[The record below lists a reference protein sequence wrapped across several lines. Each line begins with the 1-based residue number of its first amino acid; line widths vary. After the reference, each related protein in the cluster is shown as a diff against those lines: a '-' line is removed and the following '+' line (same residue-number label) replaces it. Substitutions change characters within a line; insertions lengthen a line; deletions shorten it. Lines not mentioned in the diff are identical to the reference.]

1 VKEKSIAAMNKYGLQ
16 SVVAPEKVEA
26 SCSIIMHQRIM
37 HHQLIH
43 PQIFYEMWG
52 RMNMII

>member
-26 SCSIIMHQRIM
+26 SCSIIMHQRIISFILKSFM
-37 HHQLIH
+37 RCGG
-43 PQIFYEMWG
+43 E
-52 RMNMII
+52 